1 MRITQLI
8 TLSLCLMQA
17 NGTLAQGTKISVF
30 KNQNESVELVVY
42 NSPVNCR
49 KNFAV
54 DIAFSSGL
62 RNTNEWLVWTLNY
75 KDCNQAVK
83 QLHMSTPIG
92 KECNRSTEFLS
103 ILQSGA
109 SSQIYGEHTTIDP
122 RSDFSDVDVILG
134 ISDVRLVKSYQA
146 PSATQNSGVTQSPQV
161 SVPTSASIVNPA
173 VSNNIDGPITLTSL
187 SFSVPIFSNPDL
199 KSKSGD
205 LPSATKLKLLGY
217 VPQREFD
224 GFFKVEQSGAVFYV
238 HRCHVLCDTNYY
250 RGVK

>member
-1 MRITQLI
+1 MRIIQLI
-8 TLSLCLMQA
+8 TLSFSLLLVDKV
-17 NGTLAQGTKISVF
+17 LAQGTKISVF
-30 KNQNESVELVVY
+30 KNQNESVDLVVY

-62 RNTNEWLVWTLNY
+62 HNTNEWLVWTLNY

-83 QLHMSTPIG
+83 QLQMSTPIG
-92 KECNRSTEFLS
+92 KECNRSNEFLS

-109 SSQIYGEHTTIDP
+109 SSQINGEHTTIEP

-146 PSATQNSGVTQSPQV
+146 PSATQNSSVTQSPLV
-161 SVPTSASIVNPA
+161 SVPISAPIVNPT
-173 VSNNIDGPITLTSL
+173 VSNNVDGPITLTSL

-205 LPSATKLKLLGY
+205 LPSSTKLKLLGY
-217 VPQREFD
+217 VPQRESD
-224 GFFKVEQSGAVFYV
+224 GFFKVEQSGEVFYV
-238 HRCHVLCDTNYY
+238 HRCHVICDANYY